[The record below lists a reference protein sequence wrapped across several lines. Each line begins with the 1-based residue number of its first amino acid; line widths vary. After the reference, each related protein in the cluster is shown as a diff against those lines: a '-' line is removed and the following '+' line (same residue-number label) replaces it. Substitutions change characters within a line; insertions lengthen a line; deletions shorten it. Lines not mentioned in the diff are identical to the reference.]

1 LWKTGNSLVKN
12 RVCTRSLQP
21 FARRAR
27 KKSFQ
32 KHRNMVTR
40 EGIREW
46 YDRTTRFWRKG
57 LIWATI
63 VALIGAVI
71 FYVLGS
77 MGVFT
82 RIQTF
87 NGALT
92 IPVGAAL
99 WMAAFV
105 FIFLVPSREASFRS
119 QEWIESMVSLVEKA
133 IREQIAP
140 AAKVW
145 IRLGERMESEI
156 PGFIK
161 DIREGIQVIKDSAAR
176 LEKAVT
182 ANEKTVE
189 DAKPVIEALRRI
201 GERFEK
207 EIKSGLID
215 EVRQASRAVREF
227 AAPPPA
233 KALPSVDRAIQALDR
248 GPVRPRSSIGV

>member
-1 LWKTGNSLVKN
+1 MD
-12 RVCTRSLQP
+12 
-21 FARRAR
+21 R
-27 KKSFQ
+27 KDLTES
-32 KHRNMVTR
+32 R
-40 EGIREW
+40 EGIRQW

-57 LIWATI
+57 LVWATI
-63 VALIGAVI
+63 VALIGAAI
-71 FYVLGS
+71 FYSLGS

-119 QEWIESMVSLVEKA
+119 QEWIESMVSLAEKS
-133 IREQIAP
+133 IREQVTP

-189 DAKPVIEALRRI
+189 DAKPVVEALKRI
-201 GERFEK
+201 AGRFEK
-207 EIKSGLID
+207 EIQCGLFE

-227 AAPPPA
+227 AAPPQA
-233 KALPSVDRAIQALDR
+233 KALPSVDRALQALDR
-248 GPVRPRSSIGV
+248 GPVRPKSSVGV

>member
-1 LWKTGNSLVKN
+1 
-12 RVCTRSLQP
+12 
-21 FARRAR
+21 
-27 KKSFQ
+27 
-32 KHRNMVTR
+32 MVTR